1 MSRVLT
7 FHVQLNNKA
16 KFVGYDLARECA
28 GEDDIIVKNGE
39 YYILLDRD
47 DLFEMINDYMD
58 EEVMEE
64 ARRIAVASGY
74 IIVDYDYQRPSDVF
88 RKELTFVSSTGFKGM
103 KVVLT
108 PFESSYVCKV
118 YKDDELVNRE
128 AVYFIGDNQLERI
141 EQFVEKMFYKYC

>member
-1 MSRVLT
+1 MNNILT
-7 FHVQLNNKA
+7 FHVDLKNVA
-16 KFVGYDLARECA
+16 KFSSYNLAWECA
-28 GEDDIIVKNGE
+28 NENDVIVKNGE
-39 YYILLDRD
+39 YYAILDRD
-47 DLFEMINDYMD
+47 DLYEMINDYMD

-118 YKDDELVNRE
+118 YKDDKLVNRE
-128 AVYFIGDNQLERI
+128 AVYFIGDNQLERV
-141 EQFVEKMFYKYC
+141 QQYVEKMFYKYC